1 VIFPALSGEAVEAR
15 RIAANIAKLPQLL
28 FVPMGGPY
36 WAIANVTPPSNK
48 AVVRPI
54 RADLVMISSTR
65 SQISS
70 RPDGGSFGFFQFP
83 VVAHASKNRGE
94 REDDQSDNAQAKSN
108 GEK

>member
-70 RPDGGSFGFFQFP
+70 RPDGALVWVFSISSRRARFQ
-83 VVAHASKNRGE
+83 E
-94 REDDQSDNAQAKSN
+94 
-108 GEK
+108 